1 MELTYAVP
9 CFHFFKD
16 QVKSIFTLK
25 YLKAEISFFHILILN
40 LENAQLP
47 LNKSSLRQIQ
57 RQRPLTDMHQY
68 FSKIAPPLLVMHLHL
83 NESQKSKKDYSK
95 NN

>member
-25 YLKAEISFFHILILN
+25 YLKAEISFFHTLILN

-47 LNKSSLRQIQ
+47 LNKSCLPQI
-57 RQRPLTDMHQY
+57 QRPLTDMHQY